1 MDAKENSARCKH
13 KKKIINITVCYMCS
27 YKPTRLCYVVGVL
40 GLIGG
45 ETT

>member
-1 MDAKENSARCKH
+1 MQKKIVQGANI
-13 KKKIINITVCYMCS
+13 KKIINITVCYMCS